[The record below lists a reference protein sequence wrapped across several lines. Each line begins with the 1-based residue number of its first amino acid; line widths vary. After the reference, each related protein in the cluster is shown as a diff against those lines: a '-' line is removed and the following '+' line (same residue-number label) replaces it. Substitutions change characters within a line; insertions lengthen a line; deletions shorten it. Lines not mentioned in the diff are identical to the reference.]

1 MPTCLRPGRKEE
13 EKKKKKEPARR
24 RWRSRALEG
33 ETEAFHRAGKDR
45 GAERRGEDKPGRN
58 RRSCRR
64 IVARTALQCH
74 LLSAPDDSPRS
85 PVPPPGPDLPFS
97 DSPASYEW
105 AIAMQ
110 SPRPSLGIY
119 PRLLLFGRTPQLRCP
134 LGVLAD
140 ARGCG
145 VRDRRNR

>member
-13 EKKKKKEPARR
+13 EKKKKKKEPAR

-33 ETEAFHRAGKDR
+33 ETEAFHRAGKEDR
-45 GAERRGEDKPGRN
+45 GGVERRGEEKPGRN

-85 PVPPPGPDLPFS
+85 PENAGAPSGPRSPF
-97 DSPASYEW
+97 
-105 AIAMQ
+105 
-110 SPRPSLGIY
+110 LGFACFI
-119 PRLLLFGRTPQLRCP
+119 
-134 LGVLAD
+134 
-140 ARGCG
+140 
-145 VRDRRNR
+145 